1 MFSIGGN
8 FDPPP
13 KEHLRMSKDTFSCH
27 NWGTCS
33 WHPVGGSRHA
43 APRPTTQPAPDDKDS
58 SSTSVTVQVENPV
71 LLYICTYAHMH
82 QNGIH
87 LLLMDIHTFNFSS
100 LQIGLWSLSCCELHG
115 VGSRV
120 SETRKLSFFTPRGL
134 HPAARRPSPHHE
146 TNIALRHTIALW
158 ISCGLP

>member
-1 MFSIGGN
+1 MVCSQSGAILT
-8 FDPPP
+8 PPP
-13 KEHLRMSKDTFSCH
+13 RNICACLKTHLVVTTGERAPGIQ
-27 NWGTCS
+27 WVAAGTLPRVPPHS
-33 WHPVGGSRHA
+33 QLLTTKTHPAQGSLCRLK
-43 APRPTTQPAPDDKDS
+43 T
-58 SSTSVTVQVENPV
+58 
-71 LLYICTYAHMH
+71 LFYCTYAHMH